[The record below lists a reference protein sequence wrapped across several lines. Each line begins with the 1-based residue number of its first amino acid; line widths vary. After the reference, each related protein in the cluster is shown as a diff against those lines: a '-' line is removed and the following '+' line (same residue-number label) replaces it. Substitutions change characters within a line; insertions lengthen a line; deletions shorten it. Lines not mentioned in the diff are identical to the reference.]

1 MKILLFRMKILLFR
15 MKILLFRMKILPF
28 QDENPSFHFPENQCP
43 RKTNSHPRKTNSHP
57 RKTNSHPRKT
67 NSHPRKTNSHPRYA
81 FFFCNQFHP
90 ERISIKNSGI
100 GRIRGSYGIERSTKY
115 LMLMAFYGGF
125 GISNFIFKNKFY
137 PFFRMK
143 FIFSG

>member
-1 MKILLFRMKILLFR
+1 

-28 QDENPSFHFPENQCP
+28 QDENPSFQDENPSFQDENPSFHFPENQC
-43 RKTNSHPRKTNSHP
+43 P